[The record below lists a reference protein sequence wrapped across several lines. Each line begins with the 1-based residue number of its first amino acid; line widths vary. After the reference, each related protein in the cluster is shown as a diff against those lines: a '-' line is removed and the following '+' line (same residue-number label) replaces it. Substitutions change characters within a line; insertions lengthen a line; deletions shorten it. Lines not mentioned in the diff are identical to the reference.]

1 MKLGLDRKI
10 NQCFEQ
16 NGSNITMDDI
26 KVIVKEQKSN
36 LSIEEVLFSFVHFS
50 LDRFE
55 TWPHLDYIYQSMI
68 WLKSL
73 IEKGLYNKK
82 IEKRLK
88 KVLDKL
94 KTVQRQSLEQSPINQ
109 GEEKQFEK
117 LENLITET
125 IQNYQGRQDSPY
137 QLLEFLITEIKNIHH
152 LEKLFSQFPKLVNC
166 IDKEGNTIFYK
177 IFQKEMEIIQYDKS
191 NLTDISYYY
200 KVLELIH
207 KNKQFNLPCEQ
218 MKNCL
223 KELQDSLK
231 INKNTTLLQLKK
243 LLLNQELGIDK
254 RNSLSTYLINKN
266 FDKILVDELKMYQTT
281 ISKEN
286 YPDRVILDDYIIT
299 IDGSNTVEIDDA
311 LSVKRLQNG
320 NTLLGVHIATPLG
333 YLPFESLNIQEA
345 IKRGSTIYLPSNPNE
360 EDINDLKED
369 FIPIFQESFSADLAS
384 LKEHVSRLAKSYFF
398 EIDDNGYVVNQKY
411 MKTIINNHRQC
422 SYDEVNHIIEYGCD
436 DIQLQ
441 KMIVLLNNL
450 TYKLESHFQA
460 KEIYL
465 NKKSQ
470 KRNPAQI
477 IVGNSRAEKII
488 STLMVLTGS
497 NVADFFAHSKEGYPT
512 LYRVHQVNEEDFLKV
527 QQEIQNLSG
536 SNINQKFNKAYHTIL
551 DFYPSATYDIKGSHQ
566 GLNLKHYCHCT
577 SSLRRSADI
586 IVEHALDICY
596 FHHPTDQ
603 EIEHLETIILKSKD
617 VINNR
622 NTEIDLFLN
631 DYNHQLRKTKKC
643 QVHKK

>member
-125 IQNYQGRQDSPY
+125 IKDYQKQRDNPY
-137 QLLEFLITEIKNIHH
+137 QLLEFLITEIKNISYI
-152 LEKLFSQFPKLVNC
+152 EKLFYQFPKLVNC
-166 IDKEGNTIFYK
+166 IDKEGNTIFYNLCK
-177 IFQKEMEIIQYDKS
+177 KEMEMIQYDKS
-191 NLTDISYYY
+191 DPIDISYYY
-200 KVLELIH
+200 KVLELIY
-207 KNKQFNLPCEQ
+207 KNKQFDLPCEQ
-218 MKNCL
+218 KKKCL
-223 KELQDSLK
+223 KELKSSLKRNKSDSL
-231 INKNTTLLQLKK
+231 LPLEK
-243 LLLNQELGIDK
+243 LMLNQGIEVDK
-254 RNSLSTYLINKN
+254 ETSLSTYLINKD
-266 FDKILVDELKMYQTT
+266 FDEILVDELNMYQTR
-281 ISKEN
+281 ISKNN

-311 LSVKRLQNG
+311 LSVRKLSNG
-320 NTLLGVHIATPLG
+320 NILLGVHIATPLG

-345 IKRGSTIYLPSNPNE
+345 IKRGSTIYLPNKPT
-360 EDINDLKED
+360 DDMNDLKKD
-369 FIPIFQESFSADLAS
+369 FIPIFQESFSVDLAS
-384 LKEHVSRLAKSYFF
+384 LKEHVPRLAKSYFF

-441 KMIVLLNNL
+441 KMIILLNNL
-450 TYKLESHFQA
+450 TYKLEGHFQA

-470 KRNPAQI
+470 KSNPAQI
-477 IVGNSRAEKII
+477 IVGNSRAKKII

-512 LYRVHQVNEEDFLKV
+512 LYRVHEVNEEDLLKV

-536 SNINQKFNKAYHTIL
+536 SNVNQKFNKAYHAIL
-551 DFYPSATYDIKGSHQ
+551 DFYPSATYDIKGPHQ

-586 IVEHALDICY
+586 LVEHALDVCY
-596 FHHPTDQ
+596 FHNPTDK
-603 EIEHLETIILKSKD
+603 EIEHLETTILKSKD
-617 VINNR
+617 IINNR
-622 NTEIDLFLN
+622 NKEIELFLN
-631 DYNHQLRKTKKC
+631 DYNHQLKKTRKC
-643 QVHKK
+643 QINKK